1 MSQADS
7 MGQAYPNGRIYSA
20 GRRRLALRQQFNVLS
35 GLLFRE
41 AEMRHGQ
48 SFALGYI
55 ASGIEPL
62 VIVATIGLLF
72 SALAK
77 TPPYGG
83 SLLLFLGT
91 GVFPIYLFIHTSLR
105 LRQPLNAGAQRQRYP
120 AERPFDHIAIHAL
133 LHILSSAIV
142 TVLFFG
148 GLYYLGGVNAAI
160 PEDPLAALSALAAV
174 LLFGIATGICNSVIA
189 RLFPLGCDL
198 ARLCARLAALFRAL
212 FRRGVPAARQPLV
225 FRAQPGD
232 PWRQLVSTRFLSV
245 LSQPVDRSQLPA
257 WRSPGDAR
265 LWPAARSRNA
275 APSRGKGLTP

>member
-1 MSQADS
+1 

-189 RLFPLGCDL
+189 RLFPFWDVIWPAFARASLHFSGPYFVAAFLPPDSRWYFGLNPVIHGVNWFRHGFYPFYPNQLTDHNYLLG
-198 ARLCARLAALFRAL
+198 AALAMLAFGLLLEAGT
-212 FRRGVPAARQPLV
+212 RRHLEER
-225 FRAQPGD
+225 D
-232 PWRQLVSTRFLSV
+232 
-245 LSQPVDRSQLPA
+245 
-257 WRSPGDAR
+257 
-265 LWPAARSRNA
+265 
-275 APSRGKGLTP
+275 